1 MSSPTSQRAT
11 HGLLNKMIP
20 QGGKQL
26 LRDAALQFIPTMRHL
41 DMPTRLAHLATQG
54 FAPKVI
60 FDIGGARG
68 EWARMARHIFTQSR
82 IVSFEPNA
90 REKPQ
95 LEQTKQDIGNYDYK
109 ICFLGP
115 KRDTITYADENTQTS
130 LLSEK
135 KPGGNATAE
144 MYVLDELVASG
155 ELPMPQFMKLDVQG
169 FELEVLKGAEKVMQS
184 GPALLLEVSFIDFLS
199 NMPLV
204 EDVMKFMSAHDYV
217 WHDVMG
223 IARRPQDDTLWQ
235 MDILFVKR
243 DDALRRAKV

>member
-68 EWARMARHIFTQSR
+68 EWARMVRHIFTQSR

-135 KPGGNATAE
+135 KTAGNATAE

-169 FELEVLKGAEKVMQS
+169 FELEVLKGAENVLQS

-223 IARRPQDDTLWQ
+223 IARRPEDDTLWQ

-243 DDALRRAKV
+243 NDPLRRTKV